1 METIAP
7 LGGDNAAVLFRI
19 DPYMAKRLSRA
30 DLGLIETLNQQ
41 CTEFFM
47 LQNGLPPSEA
57 DAREVFEKFP
67 AGCNAEDKLAIGLFD
82 CRDTMV
88 GMFDIVRGY
97 RLATD
102 WYVGL
107 ALITPDCRGN
117 RLGTTAH
124 QALAE
129 YARRAGAEKLLIAV
143 LKANH
148 RARRFWKN
156 LGYRKVKDY
165 PPRQIGIR
173 IPALTEFEFD
183 L

>member
-7 LGGDNAAVLFRI
+7 LRGDNAAFLFRI
-19 DPYMAKRLSRA
+19 DPYMAKRLSQA

-107 ALITPDCRGN
+107 ALITPDFRGN
-117 RLGTTAH
+117 RLRTTPPPGVTQH
-124 QALAE
+124 CP
-129 YARRAGAEKLLIAV
+129 RGGAQKHL
-143 LKANH
+143 
-148 RARRFWKN
+148 
-156 LGYRKVKDY
+156 
-165 PPRQIGIR
+165 
-173 IPALTEFEFD
+173 
-183 L
+183 